1 VTSAPVPSDRGRT
14 VRRMNLLAMT
24 KHMGVRYEELG
35 FLLAGA
41 GGVMIAFGNMMPLGR
56 RSGSMLGGLL
66 LAVGMVLAIVGVH
79 YGRLG

>member
-1 VTSAPVPSDRGRT
+1 MTSDAVLSDSGRRVPG
-14 VRRMNLLAMT
+14 MNLLAMT
-24 KHMGVRYEELG
+24 RHMGIRYEELG

-41 GGVMIAFGNMMPLGR
+41 GGVLIAFGNMMPLGR
-56 RSGSMLGGLL
+56 RSGSMLGGIL

>member
-1 VTSAPVPSDRGRT
+1 MTSDASRT
-14 VRRMNLLAMT
+14 VRHMNLLAMT
-24 KHMGVRYEELG
+24 KHMGIRYEEIG

-41 GGVMIAFGNMMPLGR
+41 GGVLIAFGNMMPLGR
-56 RSGSMLGGLL
+56 RSGSMLGGIL

>member
-1 VTSAPVPSDRGRT
+1 
-14 VRRMNLLAMT
+14 MNLLAMT
-24 KHMGVRYEELG
+24 KHMGIRYEELG

-66 LAVGMVLAIVGVH
+66 LAAGMVLAIVGVH
-79 YGRLG
+79 YGMLG

>member
-1 VTSAPVPSDRGRT
+1 
-14 VRRMNLLAMT
+14 MNLLAMT
-24 KHMGVRYEELG
+24 KHMGVRYEEIG

-41 GGVMIAFGNMMPLGR
+41 GGVLIAFGNMMPLGR

-79 YGRLG
+79 YGHLG

>member
-1 VTSAPVPSDRGRT
+1 
-14 VRRMNLLAMT
+14 MT
-24 KHMGVRYEELG
+24 KHMGIRYEEIG

-41 GGVMIAFGNMMPLGR
+41 GGVSIAFGNMMPLGR
-56 RSGSMLGGLL
+56 RSGTMLGGIL